1 MITKKDLDELY
12 LWAKDTK
19 FPLKKAPT
27 STHYSY
33 KEIYICGLKF
43 VRKNVN
49 IRKNL
54 MTSDV
59 YNTIKDDDILYA
71 VYTIFAGGTDLRPHK
86 DPDVYSERYK
96 RIQIPLRVPDGA
108 YMLWR
113 GEKVTWVEGV
123 SQMYPVMDY
132 VHEAHNPSQDPIEFL
147 FLDVK
152 MGTEVEN
159 ESY

>member
-1 MITKKDLDELY
+1 MITKNNLDELY
-12 LWAKDTK
+12 KWAKDIK

-27 STHYSY
+27 STHYSN
-33 KEIYICGLKF
+33 KDIYICGLKF

-54 MTSDV
+54 MTELIYDI
-59 YNTIKDDDILYA
+59 IKDDDILYA
-71 VYTIFAGGTDLRPHK
+71 VYTTFEGGTDLRPHK
-86 DPDVYSERYK
+86 DPDVYSDRYK
-96 RIQIPLRVPDGA
+96 RIQIPLRVPVGA

-113 GEKVTWVEGV
+113 EQRVTWVEGE

-132 VHEAHNPSQDPIEFL
+132 IHEAHNPSQDPIEFI

-152 MGTEVEN
+152 MNTEVEL
-159 ESY
+159 